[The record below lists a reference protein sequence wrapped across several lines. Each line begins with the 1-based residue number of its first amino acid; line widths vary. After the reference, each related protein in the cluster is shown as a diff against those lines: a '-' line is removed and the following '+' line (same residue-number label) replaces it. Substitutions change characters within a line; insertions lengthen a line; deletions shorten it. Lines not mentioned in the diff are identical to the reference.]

1 MVLHQIEM
9 GGCGVWKIT
18 KNGHYLTTAE
28 NLPYPQICL
37 SASVHIAFFIALS
50 DIRKPPKEPI
60 LWRLFCGRFRKRG
73 PCPQKVGSKPERREV
88 SAAASVGLERSPQ
101 GTKTVY
107 KRTVQAQRDFLRGGA
122 VLRPSGARL
131 ALTKPAGETDPNGEA
146 AFCAEKC
153 GEPQGFAATWCA
165 RLDSNQRSRLPA
177 RVLLPSGER
186 PALTEVAAETS
197 LERSPQGTKTLQSG
211 RYQAV
216 KEETQVYCGFRV
228 HRTKLAPICKNCGS
242 PCNAWAPTVFP
253 VFGK

>member
-1 MVLHQIEM
+1 MESWDQRNLAFQATIDPRALARA
-9 GGCGVWKIT
+9 K
-18 KNGHYLTTAE
+18 KFATTTEVMLA
-28 NLPYPQICL
+28 NWMP
-37 SASVHIAFFIALS
+37 
-50 DIRKPPKEPI
+50 
-60 LWRLFCGRFRKRG
+60 RFRKRG

-177 RVLLPSGER
+177 RSVLNGPRRGPRPYRVVVIRPSKKKPRFTAGFGYI
-186 PALTEVAAETS
+186 
-197 LERSPQGTKTLQSG
+197 PQK
-211 RYQAV
+211 
-216 KEETQVYCGFRV
+216 
-228 HRTKLAPICKNCGS
+228 
-242 PCNAWAPTVFP
+242 
-253 VFGK
+253 

>member
-165 RLDSNQRSRLPA
+165 RLDSNQRP
-177 RVLLPSGER
+177 
-186 PALTEVAAETS
+186 TESE
-197 LERSPQGTKTLQSG
+197 LSG
-211 RYQAV
+211 RQRRNP
-216 KEETQVYCGFRV
+216 GFMRV
-228 HRTKLAPICKNCGS
+228 SGTSYKISTHLQKPWEPLVRLGS
-242 PCNAWAPTVFP
+242 HGFP
-253 VFGK
+253 VFWKIVVKQ

>member
-177 RVLLPSGER
+177 RSVLNGPRRGPRPYRVVVIRPSR
-186 PALTEVAAETS
+186 KKPRFHA
-197 LERSPQGTKTLQSG
+197 
-211 RYQAV
+211 
-216 KEETQVYCGFRV
+216 GFGY
-228 HRTKLAPICKNCGS
+228 ISQN
-242 PCNAWAPTVFP
+242 
-253 VFGK
+253 